1 MHFLAYRDFEI
12 VFDDSFVKFD
22 IVEHNMKIF
31 FKYSTIYPMQY
42 ESRKILLSNTKYQEL
57 NVLKYL
63 NMMLKKAKEI
73 LNITIQVYSKSVKG

>member
-1 MHFLAYRDFEI
+1 MFFGVILRQILKKNRFKLHFLAYRDFEI

-31 FKYSTIYPMQY
+31 FKQY
-42 ESRKILLSNTKYQEL
+42 ESRKILLSNTKSQEL

-63 NMMLKKAKEI
+63 NMMLKKLK
-73 LNITIQVYSKSVKG
+73 KF